1 MRICICY
8 TSDKKMKEINV
19 NGVKYFIQ
27 DKEDEIGLIHELLSK
42 GYTIKQIANLLGISE
57 RKVKKFME
65 DCW

>member
-1 MRICICY
+1 
-8 TSDKKMKEINV
+8 MKEINV